1 MCQSRSVIVF
11 PWSILSCTW
20 YGKVSSKLVITW
32 LFRYRRRFVIIL
44 TSSRGILSQN
54 NDLVNRSI
62 LTESYALLIS
72 CDSRYICFLLH
83 LASSRKLLSI
93 CIGILV
99 ELPERA
105 T

>member
-1 MCQSRSVIVF
+1 MRQSRGVIVSS
-11 PWSILSCTW
+11 WSIPSCTW
-20 YGKVSSKLVITW
+20 YGKVSPKLVITW
-32 LFRYRRRFVIIL
+32 LFQCRRRFVIIL
-44 TSSRGILSQN
+44 TSSRGMLSRN

-99 ELPERA
+99 ELPGRA